1 MNVSDLYKFS
11 LGQYG
16 SVSLDSGEKL
26 SLLGSS
32 KYLIGAIHVLS
43 NRESS
48 SVDYSFK
55 HLVADGGN
63 PLYWGTHFGGSYV
76 LQFDGVNV
84 SSANDT
90 IKVNNSVD
98 WQYIRVGHTCNYWSR
113 GQTDSSLGLTSYAIG
128 SSNPPHSANTY
139 HVVSKNENDK
149 TIKLSLTAGGAP
161 INLTVQS
168 DSTSSGDN
176 KRALTFPDITSQT
189 TETIIDEIDGDGQ
202 NHNAGP
208 FVDGDNIVE
217 GVIMYGRWNFVMM
230 GTYVRAIAYLIPKII

>member
-16 SVSLDSGEKL
+16 SVSLDSAEQL

-32 KYLIGAIHVLS
+32 KYLIGAIHMVS

-48 SVDYSFK
+48 SVDNSFQY
-55 HLVADGGN
+55 LVADEMS
-63 PLYWGTHFGGSYV
+63 PLYWGTHSGASIV
-76 LQFDGVNV
+76 LQFNGTDV

-90 IKVNNSVD
+90 IKINNSVD
-98 WQYIRVGHTCNYWSR
+98 WKYIRVGHTCNYWSR
-113 GQTDSSLGLTSYAIG
+113 GQTDSSLGLTSFAID
-128 SSNPPHSANTY
+128 NTNAPHSAETY

-149 TIKLSLTAGGAP
+149 TIQLAETAGSP
-161 INLTVQS
+161 VINLSVQS

-176 KRALTFPDITSQT
+176 KRALTFPAITSQT
-189 TETIIDEIDGDGQ
+189 TETIIDAIDGDGQ

-208 FVDGDNIVE
+208 FVAGDNIVE
-217 GVIMYGRWNFVMM
+217 GVILYGKWNFIRM
-230 GTYVRAIAYLIPKII
+230 GAFTRAIAYLIPKII

>member
-1 MNVSDLYKFS
+1 MNINDLYKFS

-16 SVSLDSGEKL
+16 SVSLDNNEQL

-32 KYLIGAIHVLS
+32 KYLIGAIHIVS

-48 SVDYSFK
+48 SIDNSFK
-55 HLVADGGN
+55 YLVADEGN
-63 PLYWGTHFGGSYV
+63 PLYWGTHSGASYV

-90 IKVNNSVD
+90 IKVNNSMD
-98 WQYIRVGHTCNYWSR
+98 WKYIRVGHTCNYWSR

-128 SSNPPHSANTY
+128 NSNAPHSAATY
-139 HVVSKNENDK
+139 HVVHKNENDR
-149 TIKLSLTAGGAP
+149 TIKLATSAGGTP
-161 INLTVQS
+161 IDLTVQS

-176 KRALTFPDITSQT
+176 KRALTFPAITSQT
-189 TETIIDEIDGDGQ
+189 TNTIIDEIDGDGQ

-217 GVIMYGRWNFVMM
+217 GVILYGRWNFVRM
-230 GTYVRAIAYLIPKII
+230 GGYVRAIAYLIPKII